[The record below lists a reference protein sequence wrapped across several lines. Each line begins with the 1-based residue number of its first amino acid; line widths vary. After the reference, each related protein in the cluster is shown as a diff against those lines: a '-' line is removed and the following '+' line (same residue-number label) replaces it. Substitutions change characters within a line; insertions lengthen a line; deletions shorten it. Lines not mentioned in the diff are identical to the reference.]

1 MPSPVH
7 IPTATVQVAGLAAAP
22 STPLPQAMAP
32 VNLTP
37 LPPPASLST
46 AVPSLPAQR
55 TPILERRIA
64 RFEALQQ
71 QLLGKLAAVPVP
83 QTDGQAG
90 SAIAAAARAGCLTA
104 LALLTQNRQAE
115 RDA

>member
-7 IPTATVQVAGLAAAP
+7 IHTAAVQVAGPTAAP

-32 VNLTP
+32 VSLTP
-37 LPPPASLST
+37 LPAPASLST

-55 TPILERRIA
+55 TPVVERRIA

-71 QLLGKLAAVPVP
+71 QLLGKLAELPVP
-83 QTDGQAG
+83 HTDGQAG
-90 SAIAAAARAGCLTA
+90 RAIAAAARAGCLTA
-104 LALLTQNRQAE
+104 LAVLTESRQAE